1 MSARTTT
8 PDDDD
13 RDLAQDGETTADDV
27 TDTDA
32 TDSDI
37 TVPEADDTAFNS
49 EADNEQVLEE
59 ADDEI
64 ADDEIDDAEGDDA
77 EGDDAEGD
85 DAEGDDEWDDEWDDE
100 DDDVLSFLD
109 DDDYEVSNLDDE
121 DAEPADDLTD
131 EADDADAADP
141 KLVRKLRNENAARRQ
156 KLRELR
162 EQSVAAVE
170 QGVNDFASQLAGTL
184 GIQSDGELTPDQVT
198 DTVAKQMAALAD
210 EATKARRDLAIYR
223 AAIPAGADMN
233 KLADSKAFTDKVG
246 ELDPNADTYQADVA
260 KAVSAALETNPHF
273 KAPPKIDRVGGDFTG
288 GTSPNISDDSVE
300 SLQEKR
306 RQRRGIQVK

>member
-13 RDLAQDGETTADDV
+13 RDLAQDGETAADDV

-64 ADDEIDDAEGDDA
+64 DDDEIADDEIDDT
-77 EGDDAEGD
+77 
-85 DAEGDDEWDDEWDDE
+85 EGDDEWDDEWDDE

-121 DAEPADDLTD
+121 DAEPTDDQTD

-184 GIQSDGELTPDQVT
+184 GIKSDGELTPDQVT